1 MHVRQVF
8 FLDFSIFSMK
18 ISTHV
23 RVFLLFFPLL
33 SATQY
38 TNTGRLWW
46 TFSEFFLQQPAS
58 FKVAWGLTKY
68 YFHLFFT
75 ALPVAWRE
83 GSLVCWVSL
92 SIYPKIVSLHFSSCM
107 KYFHPF
113 STQRRCELGNS
124 LCTSKAAWR
133 VRQCAEVRA
142 LDPQS
147 HQQLHQQ
154 VRQPWWIESTQQERT
169 KKSQTSL
176 MCFS

>member
-1 MHVRQVF
+1 
-8 FLDFSIFSMK
+8 
-18 ISTHV
+18 
-23 RVFLLFFPLL
+23 
-33 SATQY
+33 
-38 TNTGRLWW
+38 
-46 TFSEFFLQQPAS
+46 
-58 FKVAWGLTKY
+58 
-68 YFHLFFT
+68 
-75 ALPVAWRE
+75 
-83 GSLVCWVSL
+83 
-92 SIYPKIVSLHFSSCM
+92 M

-169 KKSQTSL
+169 EKSQTSL
-176 MCFS
+176 MCFSLKKTEKKTMDRDKSAEDRHALVR